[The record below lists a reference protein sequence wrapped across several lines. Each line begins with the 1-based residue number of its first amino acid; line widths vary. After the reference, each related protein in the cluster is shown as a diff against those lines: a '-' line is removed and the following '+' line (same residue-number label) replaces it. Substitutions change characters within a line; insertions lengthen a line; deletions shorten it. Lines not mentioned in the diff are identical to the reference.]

1 MSTVI
6 DTSRTVGDLV
16 TEREARGDV
25 LESLGIDFCCG
36 GRRTLKQACHE
47 AHVPVCRVLGQ
58 LAAAD
63 TVAENAPPAVN
74 WSRASM
80 SDLIDNIVSTH
91 HVFLRRELPAL
102 YARLDKVCLVHGD
115 GHPELLE
122 IRALFR
128 QLRRELEDHMAK
140 EEIDVF
146 PACKAVEL
154 RPAAAR
160 KEALAAAIGELE
172 TEHARVGEA
181 IHTIRRLSAGYAVPA
196 DGCRTY
202 KLVMEGLA
210 RLEQNTHH
218 HVHKEN
224 NILLVKARRKLE
236 TAREGSQKPEA
247 RS

>member
-1 MSTVI
+1 MNTLI

-36 GRRTLKQACHE
+36 GRRTLKQACRE
-47 AHVPVCRVLGQ
+47 AHLPVCRVLDK

-63 TVAENAPPAVN
+63 IAAADAPAVN

-80 SDLIDNIVSTH
+80 SDLVDNIVSTH

-102 YARLDKVCLVHGD
+102 YARIDKVCLVHGD
-115 GHPELLE
+115 AHPELLE

-146 PACKAVEL
+146 PACKAIEL

-160 KEALAAAIGELE
+160 KEGLAAAIAELE

-181 IHTIRRLSAGYAVPA
+181 IHKIRHLSSGYAVPA

-210 RLEQNTHH
+210 RLEQNTHQ

-224 NILLVKARRKLE
+224 NILLPKARRKL
-236 TAREGSQKPEA
+236 
-247 RS
+247 

>member
-1 MSTVI
+1 MNTLI

-16 TEREARGDV
+16 TEREARADIF
-25 LESLGIDFCCG
+25 ESLGIDFCCG
-36 GRRTLKQACHE
+36 GRRTLKQACRE
-47 AHVPVCRVLGQ
+47 ASVPVCRVLDK

-63 TVAENAPPAVN
+63 TAAIDAPAVN

-146 PACKAVEL
+146 PACKAIEL
-154 RPAAAR
+154 RPGAAR
-160 KEALAAAIGELE
+160 KEGLADAIGQLE
-172 TEHARVGEA
+172 TEHARVGET
-181 IHTIRRLSAGYAVPA
+181 IHAIRRLSASYAVPK

-202 KLVMEGLA
+202 RLVMEGLA

-224 NILLVKARRKLE
+224 NILLVKARK
-236 TAREGSQKPEA
+236 ASQKL
-247 RS
+247 